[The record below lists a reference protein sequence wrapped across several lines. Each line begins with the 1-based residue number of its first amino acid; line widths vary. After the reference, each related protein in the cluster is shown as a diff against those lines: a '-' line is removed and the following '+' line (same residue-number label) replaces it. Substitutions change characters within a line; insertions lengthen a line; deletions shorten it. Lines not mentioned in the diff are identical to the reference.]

1 MSQIDNPVVIYML
14 RFLIQDISQ
23 LFSDPPSCLMI
34 YRILPEVSKN
44 LILRIIN
51 STKNGSIESS
61 EIKNHDIFI
70 NTEKNIGPY
79 CVGLRQL
86 KIIKEDFTLSNI
98 QFNQVFIAT
107 MKKILTEGIENEENI
122 EFHRKPKGYENS
134 LERGVNRL
142 YKFMNEKIFNQL
154 GKPKTD
160 NYINNFLTKKNC
172 LHLVGNTY
180 ELGPSSYTLFL
191 SSTEDMLKRF
201 FNLYLSFWNEKNKNN
216 EKKMKFVKFL
226 FYLTTL
232 EPGAYFTEFPQ
243 KYYDPSFEE
252 QIDFMTQIGF
262 LNVKQE
268 KTDGKNNVKRYYTTP
283 LIQCL
288 FENNNISKSYS
299 KLKYGDENA
308 ERFLFVE
315 TNMKFY
321 AYMPYVQNSSKNRD
335 SLNSSLNLSSC
346 ASSTSLSTKDEE
358 KVQDQKTKFNFNLF
372 KTIFSIEMQLPNMLI
387 GYITRECL
395 KKLFKDV
402 KSPLIL
408 KFLSDRMSLKS
419 DDVTEV
425 GGKKYLINESV
436 VNQILVLEREKKS
449 IVTKQAF
456 CYYNFY
462 DREQFNRCME
472 TINEQNIDCI
482 YSTNDVL
489 VCSADSSENK
499 KKAEILDN
507 LLNVELNRK
516 VK

>member
-1 MSQIDNPVVIYML
+1 
-14 RFLIQDISQ
+14 
-23 LFSDPPSCLMI
+23 
-34 YRILPEVSKN
+34 
-44 LILRIIN
+44 
-51 STKNGSIESS
+51 
-61 EIKNHDIFI
+61 
-70 NTEKNIGPY
+70 
-79 CVGLRQL
+79 
-86 KIIKEDFTLSNI
+86 
-98 QFNQVFIAT
+98 
-107 MKKILTEGIENEENI
+107 
-122 EFHRKPKGYENS
+122 
-134 LERGVNRL
+134 
-142 YKFMNEKIFNQL
+142 
-154 GKPKTD
+154 
-160 NYINNFLTKKNC
+160 
-172 LHLVGNTY
+172 
-180 ELGPSSYTLFL
+180 
-191 SSTEDMLKRF
+191 MLKLF

-226 FYLTTL
+226 FYLTTM
-232 EPGAYFTEFPQ
+232 EPGAYFTEFPK

-252 QIDFMTQIGF
+252 HIDFMTQIGF

-268 KTDGKNNVKRYYTTP
+268 KTDKKNNIKRYYTTP

-315 TNMKFY
+315 TNMRFY
-321 AYMPYVQNSSKNRD
+321 AYMPYVQKSSKNRD
-335 SLNSSLNLSSC
+335 NSNSSLSLSSS
-346 ASSTSLSTKDEE
+346 ASSSSLSTKDEE
-358 KVQDQKTKFNFNLF
+358 KVQDQKTIFNINLL
-372 KTIFSIEMQLPNMLI
+372 KTIFNVEIQLPNMLI
-387 GYITRECL
+387 GYISRECL
-395 KKLFKDV
+395 KKLFKVV

-449 IVTKQAF
+449 IVTKPAF

-462 DREQFNRCME
+462 DHEQFNRCME
-472 TINEQNIDCI
+472 TIKEQHIDCI